1 MLSDERNARIDQYE
15 TLDLDGLL
23 ALEPD
28 RPDDVDLLIRIGMH
42 YFRSYDLDNCGKYY
56 VRALKLD
63 PYDGWSH
70 LYWANFL
77 SGLGSYDEALTHF
90 HYAAEFLSDVACP
103 HWCLGDQYCKLS
115 DFDKAEF
122 HFERAVEIDPDNAIA
137 RKKLAEWQTEK
148 NAG

>member
-1 MLSDERNARIDQYE
+1 MFSDERNTRIDHYE

-28 RPDDVDLLIRIGMH
+28 RPDDVDLLIRIGMR
-42 YFRSYDLDNCGKYY
+42 YFKSHDLDSCREYY

-70 LYWANFL
+70 LYWANL
-77 SGLGSYDEALTHF
+77 LAGLGCNDDALTHF
-90 HYAAEFLSDVACP
+90 HYAADFLPDVACP
-103 HWCLGDQYCKLS
+103 HWCLGDQYRKVD
-115 DFDKAEF
+115 DFDNADF
-122 HFERAVEIDPDNAIA
+122 HFKRAVEIDPDDSMA
-137 RKKLAEWQTEK
+137 RKKLDEWQAE